1 MADCPTKINTSKSW
15 RLPPKSSPTHS
26 GVGVNSCPSLG
37 TCSARM
43 DHFALDGL
51 PPTSAVET
59 IPCAVTFVSTAV
71 ANHEAALVLRIKPGG
86 ELLGARLNFI
96 LWRMDQGEL
105 VLASA

>member
-1 MADCPTKINTSKSW
+1 
-15 RLPPKSSPTHS
+15 
-26 GVGVNSCPSLG
+26 
-37 TCSARM
+37 M

-59 IPCAVTFVSTAV
+59 IPCAMIFVSTAV

-86 ELLGARLNFI
+86 EQLGARLNFI

-105 VLASA
+105 VLASAGGQSWRFQEEDTDLNLETRARRRRQVIGFALRP

>member
-1 MADCPTKINTSKSW
+1 
-15 RLPPKSSPTHS
+15 
-26 GVGVNSCPSLG
+26 
-37 TCSARM
+37 M

-105 VLASA
+105 VLASAGGQSWRFQEEDTDLNLETRARRRRQVIGLALRS